1 MILTY
6 KEWIEKFGNDYQLAR
21 AVAEE
26 SVYRVESGV
35 YSTERYASELEVI
48 VKKYPNAILTGECA
62 FYYHDLTDVI
72 PEKYQIATKAKAAKL
87 LDARIEQ
94 IYVRDDLLQL
104 GAVEKEISGVAVK
117 IYDKERM
124 LIELLR
130 NKKTMPYDLY
140 KEIIGNYRKIIESLQ
155 IWRIQEYA
163 DIFPKSKMITKALEE
178 EVFWFMEL
186 QKMMD
191 MSLLWSLGKL
201 QSTMVVM
208 RPHSGRLEERKDVR

>member
-6 KEWIEKFGNDYQLAR
+6 KECIEKFGNDYQLAR

-35 YSTERYASELEVI
+35 YSTERYSSELEII
-48 VKKYPNAILTGECA
+48 VKKYPNAILTGESA

-72 PEKYQIATKAKAAKL
+72 PEKYHIATKAKAAPL
-87 LDARIEQ
+87 LDVRITQ

-104 GAVEKEISGVAVK
+104 GVEEKEISGVIVK

-130 NKKTMPYDLY
+130 NKNSMPYDLY
-140 KEIIGNYRKIIESLQ
+140 KEIIGNYRKIIESLE

-163 DIFPKSKMITKALEE
+163 DIFPKSKMIKKALEE
-178 EVFWFMEL
+178 EVF
-186 QKMMD
+186 
-191 MSLLWSLGKL
+191 
-201 QSTMVVM
+201 
-208 RPHSGRLEERKDVR
+208 

>member
-6 KEWIEKFGNDYQLAR
+6 KECIEKFGNDYQLAR

-35 YSTERYASELEVI
+35 YSTERYSSELEVI

-87 LDARIEQ
+87 LDERIEQ
-94 IYVRDDLLQL
+94 TYVRDDLLQL
-104 GAVEKEISGVAVK
+104 GVVEKEINGVIVK

-130 NKKTMPYDLY
+130 NKNAMPYDLY
-140 KEIIGNYRKIIESLQ
+140 KEIIGNYRKIIENLQ

-163 DIFPKSKMITKALEE
+163 VIFPKSKMINKALEE
-178 EVFWFMEL
+178 EVF
-186 QKMMD
+186 
-191 MSLLWSLGKL
+191 
-201 QSTMVVM
+201 
-208 RPHSGRLEERKDVR
+208 

>member
-6 KEWIEKFGNDYQLAR
+6 KECIEKFGNDYQLTK

-26 SVYRVESGV
+26 IIYRVESGV
-35 YSTERYASELEVI
+35 YSTERYSLELAVI
-48 VKKYPNAILTGECA
+48 VKKYPNAILTGESA

-72 PEKYQIATKAKAAKL
+72 PEKYHIATKAKAAKL

-104 GAVEKEISGVAVK
+104 GVVEKEINGVIVK

-130 NKKTMPYDLY
+130 NKNSMPYDLY
-140 KEIIGNYRKIIESLQ
+140 KENIRVQKYKEA
-155 IWRIQEYA
+155 RIN
-163 DIFPKSKMITKALEE
+163 
-178 EVFWFMEL
+178 
-186 QKMMD
+186 
-191 MSLLWSLGKL
+191 
-201 QSTMVVM
+201 
-208 RPHSGRLEERKDVR
+208 